1 MTKRIRL
8 SSVSIGSWDTDWF
21 KYCLCQGDT
30 IESLI
35 SSAEGYQMLAK
46 HIPLFNEVNA
56 LPIPMDIR
64 RLDDDTGI
72 DATLIGNNAKYH
84 NSCRIKF
91 NNTKLLRVQKRVKSQ
106 VPATSLEEYQHSSG
120 EVWTFQ
126 KAQQVLVLT
135 CVNVLYVIN
144 IPQCLISGR
153 Q

>member
-1 MTKRIRL
+1 
-8 SSVSIGSWDTDWF
+8 
-21 KYCLCQGDT
+21 
-30 IESLI
+30 
-35 SSAEGYQMLAK
+35 MLAK

-64 RLDDDTGI
+64 CLDDDTGI

-106 VPATSLEEYQHSSG
+106 VPAASLEEYQNSSG

-135 CVNVLYVIN
+135 CVNVLLVIN